1 MLELLFLLLP
11 FAAASGWYIAR
22 YTFPHTAA
30 NHKKKKDFNRE
41 YLLGLNYLLNE
52 QADKAVDTF
61 IKILEVDTETVE
73 THLALGV
80 LFRRRGE
87 IDRAIRLHQNL
98 IARPQLP
105 WAQKIQALLAL
116 GQDYYY
122 GGLLD
127 RAERLFSEVA
137 KENSEND
144 YARIASRYLLEI
156 YQQQKRWEIAI
167 KQAKKIYTWE
177 PQIVKNIAHY
187 YCELALKQ
195 LKVPTAHKE
204 VIELL
209 ELALK
214 YDPNCV
220 RANLL
225 KGELAIKSEKW
236 EKAIQIYQAI
246 KKQDPDY
253 ITETL
258 EPLSRCYL
266 QRESGQTDLLNYLYT
281 TLSEYSKI
289 SICLAIVKLIQKED
303 REKALN
309 FLTHQMQ
316 EKPSLSGLYHLVDLH
331 CAAPHFSNYENNEK
345 NNLTTLKVL
354 IAKLMKNKPIYR
366 CLRCGFNSKILD
378 WFCPACRNWS
388 TIKPERL

>member
-11 FAAASGWYIAR
+11 FAAASGWY
-22 YTFPHTAA
+22 AA
-30 NHKKKKDFNRE
+30 YYHINYSSPDKRNDFNRE

-105 WAQKIQALLAL
+105 KPQKIQALLAL

-127 RAERLFSEVA
+127 RAERLFFEIANNEENEYSKVA
-137 KENSEND
+137 L
-144 YARIASRYLLEI
+144 RYLLEI
-156 YQQQKRWEIAI
+156 YQQQKRWGIAI
-167 KQAKKIYTWE
+167 EQAKKISKWE
-177 PQIVKNIAHY
+177 PLIFKNIAHY
-187 YCELALKQ
+187 YCELALSQ
-195 LKVPTAHKE
+195 LKANIVTKE
-204 VIELL
+204 IIELL
-209 ELALK
+209 DKALK
-214 YDPNCV
+214 YDPRCV

-225 KGELAIKSEKW
+225 KGELAIKAGKW
-236 EKAIQIYQAI
+236 EQAIQNYQAI

-253 ITETL
+253 IAETL
-258 EPLSRCYL
+258 EPLSQCYL
-266 QRESGQTDLLNYLYT
+266 QRESGQTELLNYLYA

-289 SICLAIVKLIQKED
+289 SICLAIVKLIQEND

-309 FLTHQMQ
+309 FLTQQ
-316 EKPSLSGLYHLVDLH
+316 LQASPSLYGLYHLVDLH
-331 CAAPHFSNYENNEK
+331 CRESHFSHTNNDNEGENN
-345 NNLTTLKVL
+345 LAILKTL
-354 IAKLMKNKPIYR
+354 IAKLMKNKPVYR
-366 CLRCGFNSKILD
+366 CSRCGFNSKILD

-388 TIKPERL
+388 TIKPDRL

>member
-11 FAAASGWYIAR
+11 IAAASGWY
-22 YTFPHTAA
+22 AA
-30 NHKKKKDFNRE
+30 YYHITHSALDKKKDFNRE

-105 WAQKIQALLAL
+105 KSQKIQALLAL

-122 GGLLD
+122 SGLLD
-127 RAERLFSEVA
+127 RAERLFSEIGNE
-137 KENSEND
+137 ENGND
-144 YARIASRYLLEI
+144 YARIALGYLLEI
-156 YQQQKRWEIAI
+156 YQQQKRWDIAI
-167 KQAKKIYTWE
+167 TQAKKISRWE
-177 PQIVKNIAHY
+177 PSIVKNIAHY
-187 YCELALKQ
+187 YCELALNRSKARA
-195 LKVPTAHKE
+195 PAKE
-204 VIELL
+204 VTLLL
-209 ELALK
+209 EQALH

-225 KGELAIKSEKW
+225 KGELAIKAGKW
-236 EKAIQIYQAI
+236 EQAIQIYQSI

-258 EPLSRCYL
+258 APLSQCYS
-266 QRESGQTDLLNYLYT
+266 QRKSGQSDLLNYLYS
-281 TLSEYSKI
+281 TLSEHSKI
-289 SICLAIVKLIQKED
+289 SVCLAIVKLIQEND
-303 REKALN
+303 REKARR
-309 FLTHQMQ
+309 FLIQQ
-316 EKPSLSGLYHLVDLH
+316 LKDKPSLYGLYHLIDLH
-331 CAAPHFSNYENNEK
+331 CETADCSHNDTEK
-345 NNLTTLKVL
+345 SSLATLKAL
-354 IAKLMKNKPIYR
+354 LAQLMQNKPVYR

-388 TIKPERL
+388 TIKPERP

>member
-11 FAAASGWYIAR
+11 FAAASGWY
-22 YTFPHTAA
+22 AA
-30 NHKKKKDFNRE
+30 YYHIKHILPDKRSDFNRE

-105 WAQKIQALLAL
+105 QAQKIQALLAL

-127 RAERLFSEVA
+127 RAERLFFEITNNEA
-137 KENSEND
+137 NENE
-144 YARIASRYLLEI
+144 YARVALRYLLEI
-156 YQQQKRWEIAI
+156 YQQQKRWDVAI
-167 KQAKKIYTWE
+167 KQAKKISRWE
-177 PQIVKNIAHY
+177 PLIVKNIAHY
-187 YCELALKQ
+187 YCELALGK
-195 LKVPTAHKE
+195 LKTQAAAKE
-204 VIELL
+204 IIEFLNQ
-209 ELALK
+209 ALK
-214 YDPNCV
+214 YDPHCV

-225 KGELAIKSEKW
+225 KGELAVKAGKW
-236 EKAIQIYQAI
+236 EKAIQIYQSI

-253 ITETL
+253 IAETL
-258 EPLSRCYL
+258 EPLSQCYL
-266 QRESGQTDLLNYLYT
+266 QRESGQTDLLNYLYA

-289 SICLAIVKLIQKED
+289 SVCLAIVKLIQEKD

-309 FLTHQMQ
+309 FLTQQ
-316 EKPSLSGLYHLVDLH
+316 LQDRPSLYGLYHLVDLH
-331 CAAPHFSNYENNEK
+331 CGEPHFFNRGSHNDES
-345 NNLTTLKVL
+345 NLTTLKML
-354 IAKLMKNKPIYR
+354 IAKLMKNRPGYR

-388 TIKPERL
+388 TIKPDRL

>member
-11 FAAASGWYIAR
+11 IAAASGWYAAY
-22 YTFPHTAA
+22 YTLSHSPS
-30 NHKKKKDFNRE
+30 HKKNDFNRE
-41 YLLGLNYLLNE
+41 YLRGLNYLLNE

-61 IKILEVDTETVE
+61 IKILEVDSETVE

-105 WAQKIQALLAL
+105 KPQKIQALLAL

-127 RAERLFSEVA
+127 RAERLFFEITNE
-137 KENSEND
+137 KNGHD
-144 YARIASRYLLEI
+144 HARIALRYLLEI

-167 KQAKKIYTWE
+167 EQAKKISKWE
-177 PQIVKNIAHY
+177 PHIVKNIAHY
-187 YCELALKQ
+187 YCELALGQEKARAG
-195 LKVPTAHKE
+195 TKE
-204 VIELL
+204 IHALL
-209 ELALK
+209 EQALK

-220 RANLL
+220 RASLL
-225 KGELAIKSEKW
+225 KGELAIKAGKW
-236 EKAIQIYQAI
+236 EKAIKIYQTI
-246 KKQDPDY
+246 KEQDPDY
-253 ITETL
+253 IAETL
-258 EPLSRCYL
+258 EPLSQCYL
-266 QRESGQTDLLNYLYT
+266 QRESGQQDLLNYLYK
-281 TLSEYSKI
+281 TLSEHSKI

-303 REKALN
+303 RKKALR
-309 FLTHQMQ
+309 FLAHELQ
-316 EKPSLSGLYHLVDLH
+316 ERPSLSGLYCLVDLH
-331 CAAPHFSNYENNEK
+331 CRESCSSGHEEEK
-345 NNLTTLKVL
+345 NDLTTLKLL

-388 TIKPERL
+388 SIKPDRL